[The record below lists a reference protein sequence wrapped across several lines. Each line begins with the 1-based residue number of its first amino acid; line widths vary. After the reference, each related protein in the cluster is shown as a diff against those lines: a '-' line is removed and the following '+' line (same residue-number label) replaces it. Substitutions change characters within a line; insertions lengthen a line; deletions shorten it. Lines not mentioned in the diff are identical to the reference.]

1 MKATANVYQFP
12 TTVSDPVGSRQMKA
26 QDVIARLTE
35 LVKQHGNLRV
45 DGIEKLEYWKYSSEE
60 KLDGWR
66 DYFLAVTGR
75 ELEIY

>member
-1 MKATANVYQFP
+1 MKANVYQFP

-26 QDVIARLTE
+26 QDVIDRLTE

-45 DGIEKLEYWKYSSEE
+45 DGIEGLEHWKYSREE

-66 DYFLAVTGR
+66 DYFLAVTGC
-75 ELEIY
+75 EVEMY